1 MAEASGR
8 NLTIDGPQ
16 HPAAL
21 RVLCFL
27 RLVVE
32 RDGTVLER
40 TCPPIG
46 LIGRSTQT
54 PIEGQ
59 NSRDTPEN
67 GTIRAHKKV
76 LARAYSKRFQRHI
89 CCNLGR
95 PAEVQV
101 KFTHRSCTQMS

>member
-8 NLTIDGPQ
+8 NLTIDWPQ

-21 RVLCFL
+21 WVLRFARFL
-27 RLVVE
+27 VE

-40 TCPPIG
+40 PRPPIG
-46 LIGRSTQT
+46 LLGRGARTHRGSK
-54 PIEGQ
+54 PLA
-59 NSRDTPEN
+59 TPEY
-67 GTIRAHKKV
+67 GTIRAHKV

-89 CCNLGR
+89 CWNLGR

-101 KFTHRSCTQMS
+101 KLHIEVARR